1 MSADSVRISRR
12 QYETLSKFRYE
23 LRRYLRY
30 SEQVTRKYGV
40 TPLQYQLLL
49 HLKGYPG
56 RDWASVSELAERLQA
71 KHHGVVALVTR
82 CEKTKLV
89 ERRPDPN
96 DRRRVY
102 VHLTKKGEERLAKL
116 ADLHRRELVLLEKR
130 FFVPKREDFGE

>member
-1 MSADSVRISRR
+1 MSGDSVRISRR
-12 QYETLSKFRYE
+12 QFETLSNFRYE

-30 SEQVTRKYGV
+30 SEQITRKHGV

-49 HLKGYPG
+49 HLKGFPG
-56 RDWASVSELAERLQA
+56 RDWATVSELAERLQA
-71 KHHGVVALVTR
+71 KHHGVVALITR
-82 CEKTKLV
+82 CEKAKLV
-89 ERRPDPN
+89 ERRVDPN

-102 VHLTKKGEERLAKL
+102 VHLTPKGEGRLARL